1 MAPSLSQDQL
11 EFFHKYG
18 YIILRNLLTPSE
30 TEDLKK
36 WAQEVYDWKPEPDS
50 IFMPYEEVTAHG
62 QRILCRTENFAD
74 CHSGF
79 NGMLR
84 SEKLMHI
91 LEQLADEP
99 MLLFKEKINYKLP
112 GSGGWA
118 PHTDA
123 TAYKHIKNIH
133 HITILLAVD
142 KSNMTNGGLEVVD
155 GSHNVDIPINED
167 DYCIQ
172 SAWVEKHEWTP
183 VELEPGEL
191 LAFGSYLA
199 HRSRGNKSGGNRKA
213 IYATYNR
220 VREGDLRKSYYD
232 DRKELFPATHMRQ
245 KGKDYAEGSMTYGF
259 GGPLLSVET
268 GRQLEV

>member
-1 MAPSLSQDQL
+1 
-11 EFFHKYG
+11 
-18 YIILRNLLTPSE
+18 
-30 TEDLKK
+30 
-36 WAQEVYDWKPEPDS
+36 
-50 IFMPYEEVTAHG
+50 
-62 QRILCRTENFAD
+62 
-74 CHSGF
+74 
-79 NGMLR
+79 
-84 SEKLMHI
+84 
-91 LEQLADEP
+91 

-155 GSHNVDIPINED
+155 GSHHVDIPINED

-172 SAWVEKHEWTP
+172 STWVEKHEWTP
-183 VELEPGEL
+183 VELEPGMIMNTCVSVSRSRLIQYFFTKGEL

-220 VREGDLRKSYYD
+220 VSEGDLRKSYYD
-232 DRKELFPATHMRQ
+232 DRKKSFPATHMRQ
-245 KGKDYAEGSMTYGF
+245 KGKDYTEGSLTYGF